1 MRVLATV
8 SFVLVACGGGDATA
22 PIDGSPTPPPSETLS
37 PSPTPVPG
45 EAVTFR
51 ASDGVRI
58 AGRLFGEGRVGVV
71 LGHSIDGDQ
80 TEWWNFAEVVAD
92 AGHAA
97 LAIDFRG
104 YCPGEDAGCSE
115 DGSTRD
121 AWRDLLA
128 GARFLRERGVKD
140 IVLIGASMGGT
151 ASVLAAA
158 EARPRVSGVITLSAP
173 TACCGIE
180 VDRSI
185 VGAVGAQMLF
195 IAGRFDGEAPRSAQ
209 AFTRWAGSAGE
220 AVILE
225 TGEHGTDLFGLA
237 TPQVERRTTESILTF
252 LDRLGGGSV
261 SALIG
266 DWRWVR
272 SCDAFVRAFREAGL
286 GARTRHWLVE
296 ARYFAREDQI
306 DVDNPCEGAEETP
319 YVYFFEESGRWGV
332 LDDDD
337 VLVDD
342 RDFSVV
348 DEDTIAFGDV
358 EIDYRIDV
366 DELTFDVAIPGAC
379 DDACREDHAWAV
391 ATFAPGTFRQIA

>member
-1 MRVLATV
+1 MSLVLA
-8 SFVLVACGGGDATA
+8 ACDGATE
-22 PIDGSPTPPPSETLS
+22 PIDGSPTPPPSATLS

-51 ASDGVRI
+51 TSDGVRI

-80 TEWWNFAEVVAD
+80 TEWWNFAEVVTD

-97 LAIDFRG
+97 LTIDFRG
-104 YCPGEDAGCSE
+104 YCPGEDAGCSD

-128 GARFLRERGVKD
+128 GATFLRERGVKE

-173 TACCGIE
+173 TACCGME
-180 VDRSI
+180 VGRAV
-185 VGAVGAQMLF
+185 VGAIDVPMLF

-209 AFTRWAGSAGE
+209 AFARWARTSGE
-220 AVILE
+220 KLILG

-237 TPQVERRTTESILTF
+237 TPQVERRTIESILAF
-252 LDRLGGGSV
+252 LESLGAGSM
-261 SALIG
+261 SGLIG
-266 DWRWVR
+266 DWRRVR
-272 SCDAFVRAFREAGL
+272 SCEAVVEAFREAGL
-286 GARTRHWLVE
+286 VERTHDALVD
-296 ARYFAREDQI
+296 ARYFDREDQ
-306 DVDNPCEGAEETP
+306 VEPHRPCEGAEETA

-348 DEDTIAFGDV
+348 DEDTIAFGDIAV
-358 EIDYRIDV
+358 DYRIAGGALSFEVDV
-366 DELTFDVAIPGAC
+366 PGIC
-379 DDACREDHAWAV
+379 DDTCIEDHTWAV
-391 ATFAPGTFRQIA
+391 ATFAPGTFRRVA